1 MLRRRM
7 MMDTKPTQD
16 WDVAWD
22 YTMGF
27 PEDNGFEKYVVD
39 NGNYFSINL
48 ESDGLRIL
56 FNKAEMSGG
65 AYVRYCPVDYRE
77 CSEGIY
83 EAELQ
88 SNAYV
93 RQLNGCR
100 IILGNSNLIGNQ
112 VAIFEQALNYNYGGV
127 NVYKAIKS
135 IVANEWYTVRIER
148 KAGVNYVFLNGE
160 KVYET
165 STEISTGGTSE
176 NRIFFQSYGDYLLKS
191 IKFKKIS

>member
-1 MLRRRM
+1 
-7 MMDTKPTQD
+7 MDTKPAQD
-16 WDVAWD
+16 WDVVWD
-22 YTMGF
+22 YTMGL
-27 PEDNGFEKYVVD
+27 PEDNGFEKYEVD
-39 NGNYFSINL
+39 NGNYFSISL

-56 FNKAEMSGG
+56 FNRVESSGG
-65 AYVRYCPVDYRE
+65 AYVRYCPADYRE

-83 EAELQ
+83 EVELQ
-88 SNAYV
+88 SNVYV
-93 RQLNGCR
+93 RQINGCR

-112 VAIFEQALNYNYGGV
+112 VAIFTQALNYNYGGV
-127 NVYKAIKS
+127 NVYRAIKS

-176 NRIFFQSYGDYLLKS
+176 NRIFFQSHGDYLLKS

>member
-1 MLRRRM
+1 MRRRM
-7 MMDTKPTQD
+7 MMETTSAQD
-16 WDVAWD
+16 WDVVWD
-22 YTMGF
+22 YTMGL
-27 PEDNGFEKYVVD
+27 PEENGFEKYEVG
-39 NGNYFSINL
+39 NGEYFSISL

-56 FNKAEMSGG
+56 FSRAEGSGG

-83 EAELQ
+83 EIDVQ
-88 SNAYV
+88 SNV
-93 RQLNGCR
+93 NVEQLNGCR
-100 IILGNSNLIGNQ
+100 VILGNSDLIGNQ
-112 VAIFEQALNYNYGGV
+112 VAIFKQALNYNYGGV
-127 NVYKAIKS
+127 NVYRAIKS

-148 KAGVNYVFLNGE
+148 KAGTNYVFLNGE

-165 STEISTGGTSE
+165 STEISTGSTSE